1 MKQSQEYYIPMSN
14 PNPNPSSSQ
23 KLLSIPSIGDI
34 NPLSGENVS

>member
-1 MKQSQEYYIPMSN
+1 MKQSQEYYIPMS
-14 PNPNPSSSQ
+14 NPNPSSSQ